1 MMSGQSITDRITA
14 AQHSVTGSAVAK
26 AVCKAT
32 THEVMGPKKKHLDY
46 LIQCTN
52 EMNVNIPQLADTLF
66 ERTANSSWVVVFKA
80 LITTHHLMMYGNER
94 FIQYLASR
102 NTLFNLN
109 NYLDKSAMQGYD
121 MSTFIRRYSRY
132 LNEKALS
139 YRLVAVDFTK
149 MKRGIDGVMRTMNPE
164 KLLKTLPIIQNQL
177 DALLDFDANPNELT
191 NGVINAAFMLLF
203 KDSIRLF
210 AAYNEGIINLLE
222 RYFDMKK
229 NQCKEGLDIYK
240 KFLARMTKLSE
251 FLKVAEQVGIDQGDI
266 PDLTQAPSSLLEA
279 LEQHLASVEGKK
291 TKEVS
296 AASRASALSSAV
308 STLANTGMSFSRMDE
323 KEKQQALEEEQVR
336 LQALKEQRLREISVV
351 SNSTSTSASPSTLSG
366 RSVNTTVAVDLFAA
380 PAPTTN
386 SMPNLSSELFDLQPA
401 FVPTVQS
408 TPAISTSA
416 SSAWGGPFSS
426 SNGCVGSPP
435 HLDIFDMKP
444 VEEAVKSATPFINSS
459 FSSKQRVELFSDDF
473 SGHKPAYASVYH
485 PVTVDG
491 FPLHSA
497 SPSTTSSTIN
507 VDFDAVFGGKSTAP
521 EYRTASGFNFLDD
534 VLQPTVPPQSQ
545 RDTVASQQS
554 RKILAND
561 LDSSLA
567 NLVGNLGFGG
577 TPSKKS
583 AMQWS
588 QPPEKKLTGGT
599 NWQAKTST
607 STTWNPTPLP
617 TIPHMVPAPITY
629 PLTTPQVPI
638 YGMVTPQVGT
648 TPLMAPQSMMYTQSG
663 LRPTNPFAPVSET
676 QEDVDSFMKQPGN
689 ETADVV
695 LKKLD
700 EQYQKYKF
708 LELNL
713 AQKKRRLKSQIPEI
727 KQTLEILKH
736 MQKKKDST
744 HPMETRFL
752 LADNLYC
759 KASVPPTD
767 KVCLWLGANVMLE
780 YDIDEA
786 QALLE
791 KNLSTATKN
800 LDLLEE
806 DLDFL
811 RDQFTTTEVNM
822 ARVYNWDV
830 KRRNKQDPSKN
841 KA

>member
-1 MMSGQSITDRITA
+1 MSGQSITDRITA

-366 RSVNTTVAVDLFAA
+366 KSVNTTVAVDLFAA

-386 SMPNLSSELFDLQPA
+386 SMPNLSSDLFDLQPA

-444 VEEAVKSATPFINSS
+444 VEEAVKSATSFINSS
-459 FSSKQRVELFSDDF
+459 FSSKQTVELFS
-473 SGHKPAYASVYH
+473 
-485 PVTVDG
+485 G

-521 EYRTASGFNFLDD
+521 EYRTASFNFLDD

-545 RDTVASQQS
+545 RATVASQQS
-554 RKILAND
+554 GKILAND

-583 AMQWS
+583 DMQWS
-588 QPPEKKLTGGT
+588 QPTEKKLTGGT

-617 TIPHMVPAPITY
+617 TIPHMVISFEFYTFVFVGF
-629 PLTTPQVPI
+629 LFFSQVP
-638 YGMVTPQVGT
+638 PQVGAA
-648 TPLMAPQSMMYTQSG
+648 PLMAPQSMMYTQPG

-676 QEDVDSFMKQPGN
+676 QVS
-689 ETADVV
+689 
-695 LKKLD
+695 
-700 EQYQKYKF
+700 
-708 LELNL
+708 
-713 AQKKRRLKSQIPEI
+713 
-727 KQTLEILKH
+727 
-736 MQKKKDST
+736 
-744 HPMETRFL
+744 
-752 LADNLYC
+752 
-759 KASVPPTD
+759 
-767 KVCLWLGANVMLE
+767 GA
-780 YDIDEA
+780 
-786 QALLE
+786 
-791 KNLSTATKN
+791 
-800 LDLLEE
+800 
-806 DLDFL
+806 
-811 RDQFTTTEVNM
+811 
-822 ARVYNWDV
+822 
-830 KRRNKQDPSKN
+830 
-841 KA
+841 

>member
-1 MMSGQSITDRITA
+1 MSGQSITDRITA

-366 RSVNTTVAVDLFAA
+366 KMFYKE
-380 PAPTTN
+380 N
-386 SMPNLSSELFDLQPA
+386 SSWPMDVTYEMQCNY
-401 FVPTVQS
+401 FV
-408 TPAISTSA
+408 
-416 SSAWGGPFSS
+416 
-426 SNGCVGSPP
+426 
-435 HLDIFDMKP
+435 
-444 VEEAVKSATPFINSS
+444 NSS
-459 FSSKQRVELFSDDF
+459 FYFLC
-473 SGHKPAYASVYH
+473 
-485 PVTVDG
+485 
-491 FPLHSA
+491 L
-497 SPSTTSSTIN
+497 
-507 VDFDAVFGGKSTAP
+507 
-521 EYRTASGFNFLDD
+521 GFNFLDD

-545 RDTVASQQS
+545 RATAANQQS

-567 NLVGNLGFGG
+567 NLVG
-577 TPSKKS
+577 SKS
-583 AMQWS
+583 DMQWS
-588 QPPEKKLTGGT
+588 QPTEKKLTGGT

-638 YGMVTPQVGT
+638 YGMVPPQVGAA
-648 TPLMAPQSMMYTQSG
+648 PLMAPQSMMYTQPG

-676 QEDVDSFMKQPGN
+676 QIQFM
-689 ETADVV
+689 
-695 LKKLD
+695 
-700 EQYQKYKF
+700 
-708 LELNL
+708 
-713 AQKKRRLKSQIPEI
+713 
-727 KQTLEILKH
+727 
-736 MQKKKDST
+736 
-744 HPMETRFL
+744 
-752 LADNLYC
+752 
-759 KASVPPTD
+759 
-767 KVCLWLGANVMLE
+767 
-780 YDIDEA
+780 
-786 QALLE
+786 
-791 KNLSTATKN
+791 
-800 LDLLEE
+800 
-806 DLDFL
+806 
-811 RDQFTTTEVNM
+811 
-822 ARVYNWDV
+822 
-830 KRRNKQDPSKN
+830 
-841 KA
+841 